1 MDASEFKD
9 YIFGMLFLKRLS
21 NAFDEAREGVIA
33 YYVEKGKT
41 QEQAQEFATDKDEY
55 LNAFFVPERARWQH
69 LKDIKHDIGDELNK
83 GGVW

>member
-21 NAFDEAREGVIA
+21 DAFDEAREGVIA

-41 QEQAQEFATDKDEY
+41 QEQAQAFANDKDEY
-55 LNAFFVPERARWQH
+55 PNAFFVPERGR
-69 LKDIKHDIGDELNK
+69 
-83 GGVW
+83 